1 MICPRFRRLVFLL
14 CCIGFAV
21 TTRAAED
28 AGRPNVI
35 FFSFDDLCDWVSPTG
50 YDQAIT
56 PHLDRLVQRGVTF
69 TNAHAPGTYCS
80 PSRSAIFAG
89 RFATTAG
96 GYRTQGY
103 FREHPELAPLQ

>member
-1 MICPRFRRLVFLL
+1 MLYWVRGDDSRGGRHRLIE
-14 CCIGFAV
+14 C
-21 TTRAAED
+21 D
-28 AGRPNVI
+28 I
-35 FFSFDDLCDWVSPTG
+35 FSGDDLCDRVSLTG

-80 PSRSAIFAG
+80 PGRSAIFAG

-103 FREHPELAPLQ
+103 FREHPELAPMQ